1 MFRIIPLLLAVFVAS
16 GCSFNTPLKFE
27 KSSISAENF
36 DSCLSLNCPS
46 IKIQYLKASGNN
58 QKSKKFNQHIEDA
71 LIDIVASAE
80 DDRSYIAHV
89 SDAVQFFIDDFK
101 KFQEEFGNNYVDYD
115 VDTFMQVS
123 FQSENFV
130 SIELNYY
137 LYTGGA
143 HGQSGIKYLNFD
155 AKTGELLS
163 DDNIFSLSD
172 ELIAFCENKFR
183 DVYQIPK
190 DRTINAT
197 GFWFE
202 NDTFHLPKTVGFTQ
216 TEMVLHYNQ
225 YEIASY
231 AEGPIILTIPIE
243 EVAQYLKY
251 Y

>member
-1 MFRIIPLLLAVFVAS
+1 MLRIIPLLLVCFLAS
-16 GCSFNTPLKFE
+16 SCSFNTPLKFE
-27 KSSISAENF
+27 ETVLSAENF
-36 DSCLSLNCPS
+36 DECVSLNCPS
-46 IKIQYLKASGNN
+46 IKIQFLKAAGKDKKSQKVN
-58 QKSKKFNQHIEDA
+58 QQIESA
-71 LIDIVASAE
+71 LIDKIASVE
-80 DDRSYIAHV
+80 DDKNYISGV
-89 SDAVQFFIDDFK
+89 TDAIQVFIEDFK
-101 KFQEEFGNNYVDYD
+101 KFEEDFGNTFMTYD
-115 VDTFMQVS
+115 VDTFMQVTY
-123 FQSENFV
+123 QSENLV
-130 SIELNYY
+130 SVELNYY

-155 AKTGELLS
+155 AKTGELIS
-163 DDNIFSLSD
+163 NDNIFSSSN

-190 DRTINAT
+190 DRIINAT

-216 TEMVLHYNQ
+216 TEMILHYNQ